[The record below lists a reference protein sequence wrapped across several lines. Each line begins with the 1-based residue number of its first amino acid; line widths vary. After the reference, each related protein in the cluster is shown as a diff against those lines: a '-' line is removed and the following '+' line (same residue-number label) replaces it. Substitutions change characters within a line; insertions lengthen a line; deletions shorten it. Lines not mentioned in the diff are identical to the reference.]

1 MDLNFVSIV
10 YLFYR
15 LAPFII
21 VCFFTLNSLINQ
33 DLRGLMYLCGLLLLI
48 TAVFISSGT
57 KVLLLLLLLS
67 LIVTASLGMIKYL
80 DIFKPF
86 ELIYKALKYLFN
98 NLILGVSLT
107 VLLLLIIPSYIIH
120 AYEIYQIEKIDRAI
134 GEKSLFFS
142 FGALWSNVMIFFGSS
157 DEEYFGSTNPDGY
170 CMEFSING
178 SEIKKPLAATIYGFT
193 YGYLMYYINKYDLVK
208 NNIPIVTLFP
218 LLIIGD
224 LFFQKMHRCR
234 PSILTNTFALF
245 LGISW
250 GINWGEIVAS
260 MKNASLQYFVGAN
273 QPVCSVPSNQNFVC
287 NMYSNGQ
294 LISSY
299 TS

>member
-1 MDLNFVSIV
+1 
-10 YLFYR
+10 
-15 LAPFII
+15 
-21 VCFFTLNSLINQ
+21 
-33 DLRGLMYLCGLLLLI
+33 MYLCGLLLLI

-142 FGALWSNVMIFFGSS
+142 FKL
-157 DEEYFGSTNPDGY
+157 P
-170 CMEFSING
+170 
-178 SEIKKPLAATIYGFT
+178 
-193 YGYLMYYINKYDLVK
+193 
-208 NNIPIVTLFP
+208 
-218 LLIIGD
+218 
-224 LFFQKMHRCR
+224 R
-234 PSILTNTFALF
+234 
-245 LGISW
+245 
-250 GINWGEIVAS
+250 
-260 MKNASLQYFVGAN
+260 
-273 QPVCSVPSNQNFVC
+273 
-287 NMYSNGQ
+287 
-294 LISSY
+294 
-299 TS
+299 